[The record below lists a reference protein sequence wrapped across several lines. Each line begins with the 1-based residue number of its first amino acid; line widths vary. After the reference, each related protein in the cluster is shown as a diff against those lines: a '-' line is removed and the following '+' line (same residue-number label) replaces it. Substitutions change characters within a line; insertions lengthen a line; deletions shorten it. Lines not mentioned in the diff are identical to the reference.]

1 MEIDGELNIV
11 IPIDD
16 PVRAFATP
24 LPESV
29 FRANYRVLARA
40 NEEIFGRGMKSALLT
55 GPRIAALAIADAGK
69 RIAEEDGKDG
79 DSGAWA
85 FLGEIKRL
93 TMILAPMDAGF
104 DMLPVEQAIQSG
116 KISADDWT
124 DVEGAICFFTLGSQ
138 FETKKARVG
147 LLQVLTGALSC
158 SFTWQN
164 CEDYAASLM
173 TSKPAGAPRAKA
185 ALSVPV

>member
-1 MEIDGELNIV
+1 MEIDGSLNIV
-11 IPIDD
+11 VPIDD
-16 PVRAFATP
+16 PVQAFSAP

-29 FRANYRVLARA
+29 FKASYRVLARA

-55 GPRIAALAIADAGK
+55 GPRIAALSIADAGK

-79 DSGAWA
+79 DSGARA

-138 FETKKARVG
+138 FETKKARAG
-147 LLQVLTGALSC
+147 LLEFLTGALSC
-158 SFTWQN
+158 SLTLQN

-173 TSKPAGAPRAKA
+173 TSKPAGAPRAKVA
-185 ALSVPV
+185 SSVPV

>member
-1 MEIDGELNIV
+1 MEIDGDLNVI

-16 PVRAFATP
+16 PVRAFSSP

-40 NEEIFGRGMKSALLT
+40 NEEIFGRGMKAALLT
-55 GPRIAALAIADAGK
+55 GPRTAALAIADAGK
-69 RIAEEDGKDG
+69 RIAEEDGKEG
-79 DSGAWA
+79 DSGASA
-85 FLGEIKRL
+85 FLAELKRL

-124 DVEGAICFFTLGSQ
+124 DVESAICFFRS
-138 FETKKARVG
+138 ARSSRRRKRG
-147 LLQVLTGALSC
+147 
-158 SFTWQN
+158 
-164 CEDYAASLM
+164 
-173 TSKPAGAPRAKA
+173 PAC
-185 ALSVPV
+185 

>member
-1 MEIDGELNIV
+1 MEIDGDLNIV

-16 PVRAFATP
+16 PVRAFASP

-29 FRANYRVLARA
+29 FKANYRVLARA

-79 DSGAWA
+79 DTGART

-93 TMILAPMDAGF
+93 TMILAPTDAGF

-116 KISADDWT
+116 KISAEDWA
-124 DVEGAICFFTLGSQ
+124 DVEAALCFFTLGSQ
-138 FETKKARVG
+138 FETKKARAG
-147 LLQVLTGALSC
+147 LLEFLTGALSC
-158 SFTWQN
+158 SLTSQN
-164 CEDYAASLM
+164 CEDYAASLTM
-173 TSKPAGAPRAKA
+173 SKPVEAPRAKA
-185 ALSVPV
+185 ASSVPV

>member
-1 MEIDGELNIV
+1 MEIDGDLNIV

-16 PVRAFATP
+16 PVRAFASP

-55 GPRIAALAIADAGK
+55 GPRISALAIADAGK

-79 DSGAWA
+79 DTGARA

-93 TMILAPMDAGF
+93 TMILAPTDAGF
-104 DMLPVEQAIQSG
+104 DMLPVDSAIQS
-116 KISADDWT
+116 KAITADDWS
-124 DVEGAICFFTLGSQ
+124 DVESAICFFMLGSS
-138 FETKKARVG
+138 FETKRGRAD
-147 LLQVLTGALSC
+147 LMAFLTGALSC
-158 SFTWQN
+158 SLTSQS
-164 CEDYAASLM
+164 CEDFAASL
-173 TSKPAGAPRAKA
+173 TISKPAEKAKGKA
-185 ALSVPV
+185 ASSVPV

>member
-79 DSGAWA
+79 DSGARA

-138 FETKKARVG
+138 FETKKARAG
-147 LLQVLTGALSC
+147 LLEFLTGALSY
-158 SFTWQN
+158 SLTPLN
-164 CEDYAASLM
+164 CEAFADSLTTLRPEPTPKPKAS
-173 TSKPAGAPRAKA
+173 
-185 ALSVPV
+185 SVPV